1 MEEKLFTII
10 EDDTSEPYALIIKSN
25 DKLIF
30 SKLELDSG
38 LYFRDVLKSSLIIF
52 IKEQSQ
58 EFIHTRN
65 SFHMS
70 EDMYLW
76 ISTEDINFHKYL
88 LSKLQIINNVELI
101 DSSAN
106 KNNSNLKEE
115 LNSKF
120 NYYLLQNELNNNGKE
135 SKKLKI

>member
-1 MEEKLFTII
+1 
-10 EDDTSEPYALIIKSN
+10 
-25 DKLIF
+25 
-30 SKLELDSG
+30 
-38 LYFRDVLKSSLIIF
+38 
-52 IKEQSQ
+52 
-58 EFIHTRN
+58 
-65 SFHMS
+65 MS

-120 NYYLLQNELNNNGKE
+120 NYYLLQNELNNSGKE